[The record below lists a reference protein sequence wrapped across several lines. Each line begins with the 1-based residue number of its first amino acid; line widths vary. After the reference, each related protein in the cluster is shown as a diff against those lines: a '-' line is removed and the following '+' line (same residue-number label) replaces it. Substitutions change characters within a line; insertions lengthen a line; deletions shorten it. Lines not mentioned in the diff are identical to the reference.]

1 MIKHKKWIGK
11 IFRSKNIS
19 ISRYGKLRL
28 DKNEKIDSFK
38 KNFIKKILSKISSEN
53 FTSYPE
59 VWTLYSS
66 LAKFHK
72 LNTNQFVITAGID
85 GAIKSCFELFVSKG
99 DKVIILKPTF
109 AMVDIYCNIVG
120 AKKIIINYDQKLNLD
135 INYLIRSITRTI
147 SLIII
152 ANPNSPTGTLISK
165 FNMEKII
172 KKANI
177 HNVPVLVD
185 EAYYEFC
192 NLTVL
197 SLLKKYKNLII
208 SRTFSKAYGLAGLRV
223 GYIIT
228 NPKPAKLLFKLK
240 AMYEINSI
248 GVLACTMMLKDSKI
262 HKHYISETKKSLK
275 VLVKFLKDN
284 NIAFIKTQANF
295 IYINIGKKINYFYN
309 RLLKDGI
316 LTKKGLGIK
325 GYSNY
330 LRITLG
336 PPRQIRIFISK
347 LKNLQKS

>member
-1 MIKHKKWIGK
+1 MIKYKKRIGK
-11 IFRSKNIS
+11 ILRLKNVPE
-19 ISRYGKLRL
+19 SRYKKLCL
-28 DKNEKIDSFK
+28 DKNERISSFK
-38 KNFIKKILSKISSEN
+38 KIFFKKLLSKISPEHVI
-53 FTSYPE
+53 SYPE
-59 VWTLYSS
+59 VWSLYKS
-66 LAKFHK
+66 LAKLHK

-109 AMVDIYCNIVG
+109 GMVDVYCKIAG
-120 AKKIIINYDQKLNLD
+120 AKKIIINYDQNLNLD
-135 INYLIRSITRTI
+135 INYLLKSINRNI
-147 SLIII
+147 YLIII
-152 ANPNSPTGTLISK
+152 ANPNSPTGTLISQ

-172 KKANI
+172 KKANTY
-177 HNVPVLVD
+177 NVPILVD

-192 NLTVL
+192 NVTVL

-223 GYIIT
+223 GYIIAHS
-228 NPKPAKLLFKLK
+228 KLAKLLLNLK
-240 AMYEINSI
+240 PMYEVNSI
-248 GVLACTMMLKDSKI
+248 GVLACTVMLKNSKI
-262 HKHYISETKKSLK
+262 HRHYISETKKGLQVLLK
-275 VLVKFLKDN
+275 YLENK
-284 NIAFIKTQANF
+284 NISFIKTHANF